1 MNILIIGGLLGLAVL
16 AILGAVLLGLGEDR
30 ADKARKA
37 AVQQQ
42 ASTPTLLPQQS
53 QSLQTVSQELAYPS
67 ASTYQ
72 TVPATPMLSRPTIP
86 LPVSSTGESTGSLS
100 LANLNGQVSEIASE
114 LHTLAQ
120 RAGEIQQRLTAL
132 SEILSGYERPHFE
145 LSHDGIPE
153 DLYPSDSGTQ
163 VL

>member
-37 AVQQQ
+37 AAQQPT
-42 ASTPTLLPQQS
+42 STTALLPQQS
-53 QSLQTVSQELAYPS
+53 QSLQTASQELAYPS

-72 TVPATPMLSRPTIP
+72 SVPATPILSRPTIP
-86 LPVSSTGESTGSLS
+86 LPVSSTGESTGSLN

-120 RAGEIQQRLTAL
+120 RAGEMQQRLTAL
-132 SEILSGYERPHFE
+132 SEILSSHERPHFDPP
-145 LSHDGIPE
+145 HDSISE
-153 DLYPSDSGTQ
+153 DLSETQ